1 LAGTGVGL
9 LAGAVVGALIGP
21 SRSRQQHE
29 VKKFLDEQ
37 LGPDDSALVILVTN
51 ADWEAL
57 QSEVD
62 QLGGL
67 ELAVELSAEAEK
79 RLAEIAADESVT
91 AIVKEYIE
99 IEQVTL

>member
-1 LAGTGVGL
+1 
-9 LAGAVVGALIGP
+9 
-21 SRSRQQHE
+21 

-37 LGPDDSALVILVTN
+37 LDPDDSALVILVTN
-51 ADWEAL
+51 ADWEAV

-62 QLGGL
+62 QFGGL